1 MPHPRTLLVVALLVV
16 CAAVTAA
23 VPAAAQ
29 SSGDSC
35 DTVVRHDAFRHN
47 TETVNTT
54 VNGTGTSAV
63 QNTKVS
69 VEPTSA
75 FVRIQASNPNGY
87 CVRFVVELAP
97 EIVTPASLGSVDSN
111 NESYT
116 ATWRAV
122 HDFNASKT
130 YTEVAFTLP
139 AGTKAGFAPAKARV
153 AALKW
158 TGDATDTSAG
168 LLGDVDLPF
177 GDDEQPA
184 LEQRHYRF
192 TPTNDTDI
200 ITVPL
205 QNGAGNRTIDE
216 YRAVY
221 TTPTTDG
228 WRPVGTDSSAPVF
241 ERQLDGGDAVQ
252 FQFNRNATVKFTA
265 NPTRLEKAEHQWTAY
280 WAGVDFLDDF
290 FGGSENDA

>member
-1 MPHPRTLLVVALLVV
+1 MMPTFRTLFVIVLL
-16 CAAVTAA
+16 CASLTAA
-23 VPAAAQ
+23 PATGAQ
-29 SSGDSC
+29 SSDSC

-54 VNGTGTSAV
+54 LNGTGSSAV
-63 QNTKVS
+63 QNTKVT

-87 CVRFVVELAP
+87 CVRVVVELAS
-97 EIVTPASLGSVDSN
+97 EIVTPASLGTVDSN
-111 NESYT
+111 NDSHT

-122 HDFNASKT
+122 HDFNASET

-139 AGTKAGFAPAKARV
+139 PGTKTGFAPAKARV

-158 TGDATDTSAG
+158 TGDAKDTTAG
-168 LLGDVDLPF
+168 VFGDVDLPF

-221 TTPTTDG
+221 TTPATDG

-265 NPTRLEKAEHQWTAY
+265 NPTRVEKAEHEWTAY
-280 WAGVDFLDDF
+280 WSGVDWLDDF
-290 FGGSENDA
+290 FGSSEDDE